1 MSWIRNTGLHNI
13 GPRDYHVL
21 LFLGQVAGAM
31 NNQLL
36 LSAIQL
42 LTSGWSA
49 NHRRLLLLVGA
60 AQLVTAA
67 ATADSPPPDIFS
79 SVTELSKL
87 MGREAEFL
95 RGLEQLASKLEASA
109 RILRNFH
116 RVSPNF

>member
-1 MSWIRNTGLHNI
+1 
-13 GPRDYHVL
+13 
-21 LFLGQVAGAM
+21 M

-42 LTSGWSA
+42 ITAGWSA
-49 NHRRLLLLVGA
+49 NYRWLLLLVGA
-60 AQLVTAA
+60 VQLLTAA
-67 ATADSPPPDIFS
+67 ATTADSPPPDIFS

-95 RGLEQLASKLEASA
+95 RGLDQLATKFEASA

-116 RVSPNF
+116 RVSLSLSSMEQD

>member
-1 MSWIRNTGLHNI
+1 MQKMCLHSI
-13 GPRDYHVL
+13 GPRNSYIL
-21 LFLGQVAGAM
+21 LFLGQAARAM

-42 LTSGWSA
+42 ITAGWSA
-49 NHRRLLLLVGA
+49 NYRWLLLLVGA
-60 AQLVTAA
+60 VQLLTAA
-67 ATADSPPPDIFS
+67 ATTADSPPDIFS

-95 RGLEQLASKLEASA
+95 RGLDRLATKLEASA
-109 RILRNFH
+109 RVLRSFH